1 MNLKFF
7 FFFFSRS
14 GGSPQSRAQIRVTI
28 FGGSSGLYCWLW
40 DEEFVWGCGV
50 YTDCWGWFADLVRQ
64 GLGLLW
70 FANLVG

>member
-1 MNLKFF
+1 MVVVL
-7 FFFFSRS
+7 RV
-14 GGSPQSRAQIRVTI
+14 GHGLGSQVL
-28 FGGSSGLYCWLW
+28 GSSGLYYWLW